1 MRFIYQN
8 KLILINLAILI
19 VWLAL
24 VTDLLSQEISLVNLE
39 NEFAQIDSSIA
50 KLNSQRRELSRQIQS
65 NAKEIQELRDKDKLN
80 YFQHQRLER
89 LLKESQDLSNQVE
102 HIDSELRTLDKLY
115 RKTGNRLISIYDS
128 EIKKSLNKL
137 EKKKISPDLSQ
148 ALFQTIENLRLK
160 KEQVKQKISPS
171 SLARIKISKLQIDP
185 DDTPKQVEQK
195 ADLLK
200 DQEDKLRHL
209 VEQIR
214 RQTKE
219 LHKEL
224 EIRNRM
230 NDLVTDLALFDQQE
244 EALGDVS
251 TVNKE
256 TMTLDERGNPTTTK
270 EFIEENLLVG
280 QKDFDFSNLAT
291 HYLEDAIEQLKKRQ
305 QTIEAQADSLADRAQ
320 AFYQAAQEMKR

>member
-1 MRFIYQN
+1 
-8 KLILINLAILI
+8 
-19 VWLAL
+19 
-24 VTDLLSQEISLVNLE
+24 
-39 NEFAQIDSSIA
+39 
-50 KLNSQRRELSRQIQS
+50 
-65 NAKEIQELRDKDKLN
+65 
-80 YFQHQRLER
+80 
-89 LLKESQDLSNQVE
+89 
-102 HIDSELRTLDKLY
+102 
-115 RKTGNRLISIYDS
+115 
-128 EIKKSLNKL
+128 
-137 EKKKISPDLSQ
+137 
-148 ALFQTIENLRLK
+148 
-160 KEQVKQKISPS
+160 
-171 SLARIKISKLQIDP
+171 
-185 DDTPKQVEQK
+185 
-195 ADLLK
+195 
-200 DQEDKLRHL
+200 
-209 VEQIR
+209 
-214 RQTKE
+214 KE

-280 QKDFDFSNLAT
+280 QKDFDFSSLAT